1 MLNDSHDITPTHRE
15 DTNIRKVVFVSSK
28 TKEGIPELINELV
41 LGAKKHSFLKQVI
54 PGSYFDLFQI
64 LQNMR
69 KEGTST
75 TTHKQA
81 LSYRIPHIPLRLV
94 ADALS
99 LLAGAQAH
107 SSTISDLGSSENVL
121 LTTGPLSVRK
131 RDKKE
136 YVRFINW
143 DHMVRLGLSCKIEA
157 DSINEVV
164 SFFHVR

>member
-1 MLNDSHDITPTHRE
+1 MLNDSHDGTRTHTRE

-75 TTHKQA
+75 TTHKQ
-81 LSYRIPHIPLRLV
+81 
-94 ADALS
+94 DAS
-99 LLAGAQAH
+99 HRNSAH
-107 SSTISDLGSSENVL
+107 STLLG
-121 LTTGPLSVRK
+121 R
-131 RDKKE
+131 
-136 YVRFINW
+136 
-143 DHMVRLGLSCKIEA
+143 
-157 DSINEVV
+157 
-164 SFFHVR
+164 